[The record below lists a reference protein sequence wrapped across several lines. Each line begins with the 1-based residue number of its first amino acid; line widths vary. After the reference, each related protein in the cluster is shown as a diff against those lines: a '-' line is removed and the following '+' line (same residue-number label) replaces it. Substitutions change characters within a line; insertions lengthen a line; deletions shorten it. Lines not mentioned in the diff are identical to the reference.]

1 VTDWFAI
8 RPKDVFG
15 DLLHLD
21 NDGVGITSSLKQIE
35 DGRGANTCLQLSNDT
50 LKVTGN
56 VTVTGTV
63 TAAGY
68 GITSLYDGTLI
79 TATGSTTART
89 LAARFADVVNALDYG
104 AVGDGTTNNT
114 TAIQAALDTGKSVF
128 LPDGVYVIAGSLTMT
143 SSGQVVY
150 GSASGGSGSVL
161 KFTGGG
167 SATGLTIGT
176 AAPASAVTS
185 VAIRD
190 LQIQN
195 LDRTGISLFIQ
206 NASRL
211 DIDSVTFAT
220 PYNALA
226 ITDCNTV
233 RLNRISFVSV
243 SGAYAIK
250 WYGTGGTK
258 NDILVLNEVQFSPLS
273 TGASGRA
280 TAVLID
286 GFSHTL
292 IINGFRAVR
301 MGRGLHFTDSY
312 AVSGENPEL
321 VFSND
326 MEVDFPEYE
335 AIRVESGES
344 LRFVNS
350 YCHGSELA
358 DNIYIGAAAKLFEFN
373 GGPITGAALHGVNCL
388 GSEVYLRG
396 TIARNSVA
404 VSGACNGVEIG
415 ASASYVRIEN
425 GAIGRREA
433 LTGLQGYGVAIRSG
447 ATNVAVVANDLTGN
461 ATGPV
466 LDASGVAGT
475 TTVIGNVGTTLNW
488 AHGLVFDNS
497 TSTPAIYPK
506 TTAAQLALR
515 LKAIGDDYV
524 YVSNGN
530 GDSLTVGASTATLVN
545 HFRIAGSAASSA
557 PQMLAEGTDTNI
569 DVRLTPKGTGNV
581 RFGTLTATAD
591 APITGY
597 IEIKSA
603 TDGTVRKLA
612 VIA

>member
-1 VTDWFAI
+1 MSGDELLLPVVRDLDGTE
-8 RPKDVFG
+8 VFRAVRSSG
-15 DLLHLD
+15 AAVQVPVSAVRDEVG
-21 NDGVGITSSLKQIE
+21 GVVSAAAYS
-35 DGRGANTCLQLSNDT
+35 A
-50 LKVTGN
+50 TGN
-56 VTVTGTV
+56 GTSDD
-63 TAAGY
+63 TA
-68 GITSLYDGTLI
+68 
-79 TATGSTTART
+79 
-89 LAARFADVVNALDYG
+89 
-104 AVGDGTTNNT
+104 
-114 TAIQAALDTGKSVF
+114 AIQAALNTGQSVF

-143 SSGQVVY
+143 SSGQILS

-185 VAIRD
+185 VALRD

-195 LDRTGISLFIQ
+195 FDRTGISLFIQ

-211 DIDSVTFAT
+211 DIDSVTFAA

-233 RLNRISFVSV
+233 RLNKISFVSV
-243 SGAYAIK
+243 SGSYAIK

-280 TAVLID
+280 TAVLVD

-292 IINGFRAVR
+292 IINGLRAVR

-312 AVSGENPEL
+312 AVASENPEI

-326 MEVDFPEYE
+326 LEVDFPEYE

-344 LRFVNS
+344 MRFVNS

-358 DNIYIGAAAKLFEFN
+358 DNIYIGAEAKVFEFN

-388 GSEVYLRG
+388 GSEVYIRG
-396 TIARNSVA
+396 TIARNSVSS
-404 VSGACNGVEIG
+404 SGTYNGVEVG
-415 ASASYVRIEN
+415 AGASYVRVEN

-447 ATNVAVVANDLTGN
+447 ATNIAVVGNDLTGN
-461 ATGPV
+461 VTGPV

-475 TTVIGNVGTTLNW
+475 TTVVGNLGTTLSW

-497 TSTPAIYPK
+497 TATPAVYPK
-506 TTAAQLALR
+506 TTASQLALR
-515 LKAIGDDYV
+515 LKSIGDDYV
-524 YVSNGN
+524 YLANGN
-530 GDSLTVGASTATLVN
+530 GDNLTVGASTASVVN
-545 HFRIAGSAASSA
+545 HFRIAGAAAGSA
-557 PQMLAEGTDTNI
+557 PVMVAEGTDTNI
-569 DVRLTPKGTGNV
+569 DIRFTPKGTGV
-581 RFGTLTATAD
+581 LRFGTHTASAD
-591 APITGY
+591 AAVSGY
-597 IEIKSA
+597 ITILDSL
-603 TDGTVRKLA
+603 GTIRKLA
-612 VIA
+612 VIT

>member
-1 VTDWFAI
+1 MTTTWTRRF
-8 RPKDVFG
+8 
-15 DLLHLD
+15 
-21 NDGVGITSSLKQIE
+21 DGSSISLAGEAVESAAAAAASATAAAASATAASTSATAAATSASAW
-35 DGRGANTCLQLSNDT
+35 GVNV
-50 LKVTGN
+50 KVAPYSATGN
-56 VTVTGTV
+56 
-63 TAAGY
+63 
-68 GITSLYDGTLI
+68 
-79 TATGSTTART
+79 
-89 LAARFADVVNALDYG
+89 
-104 AVGDGTTNNT
+104 GTTDDT
-114 TAIQAALDTGKSVF
+114 AAIQAALNTGQSVF
-128 LPDGVYVIAGSLTMT
+128 LPDGIYVIAGSLTMA
-143 SSGQVVY
+143 SSGQILS

-167 SATGLTIGT
+167 STTGLTIGT

-185 VAIRD
+185 VALRD

-195 LDRTGISLFIQ
+195 FDRTGISVFIQ

-233 RLNRISFVSV
+233 RLDKISFVSV
-243 SGAYAIK
+243 SGSYAIK
-250 WYGTGGTK
+250 WYGSGTTK
-258 NDILVLNEVQFSPLS
+258 NDILVLNEVQFSPFS
-273 TGASGRA
+273 TVAVGRA
-280 TAVLID
+280 TALWVD
-286 GFSHTL
+286 GFSHSL

-312 AVSGENPEL
+312 AVSGENPEI

-326 MEVDFPEYE
+326 LEVDFPEYE
-335 AIRVESGES
+335 AIRIEAGES
-344 LRFVNS
+344 MRFVNS

-358 DNIYIGAAAKLFEFN
+358 DNIYLGAAAKVFEYN
-373 GGPITGAALHGVNCL
+373 GGPITGAAHHGVNCL
-388 GSEVYLRG
+388 GSEVYVRG

-404 VSGACNGVEIG
+404 SSGTYNGVEVG
-415 ASASYVRIEN
+415 ASASYVRVEN
-425 GAIGRREA
+425 GAIGRREG

-447 ATNVAVVANDLTGN
+447 ATNVAIVGNDLTGN
-461 ATGPV
+461 VTGPV

-475 TTVIGNVGTTLNW
+475 TTVVGNLGTTLNW

-497 TSTPAIYPK
+497 AATPAVYPL

-524 YVSNGN
+524 YLSNGN
-530 GDSLTVGASTATLVN
+530 GDSLTVGASTASLVN
-545 HFRIAGSAASSA
+545 HFRVAGAAASNG

-569 DVRLTPKGTGNV
+569 DIRFTPKGTGNV

-603 TDGTVRKLA
+603 ADGTVRKLA
-612 VIA
+612 VIT